1 MNFLK
6 VTSIG
11 PYGEHTMSH
20 RIDDRDI
27 QDKLII
33 ATLEGIINAGHA
45 IKSFE
50 VVEGK

>member
-33 ATLEGIINAGHA
+33 ATLEGIINAGHS

-50 VVEGK
+50 LVEGK